1 MLLKSSAS
9 LEVNNYLMIYTT
21 TTTTRLNDFD
31 VDSKIHSLLNHAITN
46 LNSYDS
52 DDNNDS
58 LSLWRAY
65 IDIEYAILVLKLSYN
80 NVETKRQS
88 RYKKK
93 SKIKNLTERKIPM
106 KPEDDHNHQIKR
118 LKSVLRRLDFRDK
131 KLLLNELRSNRDL
144 LKKLVAKS
152 KSE

>member
-9 LEVNNYLMIYTT
+9 LDVNNYLMIYIT

-31 VDSKIHSLLNHAITN
+31 VDSKIHSLLNNAITN
-46 LNSYDS
+46 LNNYDS

-80 NVETKRQS
+80 NVETKRQA
-88 RYKKK
+88 RYKK
-93 SKIKNLTERKIPM
+93 SNIKNLSKRKIPM
-106 KPEDDHNHQIKR
+106 KPEDDNYEIKR
-118 LKSVLRRLDFRDK
+118 LKSVLRHLDFRDK

-152 KSE
+152 KSQ

>member
-9 LEVNNYLMIYTT
+9 LEVKNYLMIYTT

-46 LNSYDS
+46 LNSYNS
-52 DDNNDS
+52 DDNIDS

-65 IDIEYAILVLKLSYN
+65 VDIEYAILVLKLSYN
-80 NVETKRQS
+80 NVETKRQA

-106 KPEDDHNHQIKR
+106 KPEDDHNHEIKR
-118 LKSVLRRLDFRDK
+118 LKSVLRHLDFRDK

>member
-9 LEVNNYLMIYTT
+9 LEVNNYLMMYTT

-31 VDSKIHSLLNHAITN
+31 VDSKIHSLLNHAVTN

-80 NVETKRQS
+80 NVETKRQA
-88 RYKKK
+88 RYKK
-93 SKIKNLTERKIPM
+93 SNIKNLSKSKIPM
-106 KPEDDHNHQIKR
+106 KPEDDNYEIKR
-118 LKSVLRRLDFRDK
+118 LKSVLRHLDFRDK

-144 LKKLVAKS
+144 LKKLVAKR
-152 KSE
+152 KSQ

>member
-1 MLLKSSAS
+1 
-9 LEVNNYLMIYTT
+9 MIISQQQS
-21 TTTTRLNDFD
+21 RLNDFD

-80 NVETKRQS
+80 NVETKRQA
-88 RYKKK
+88 RYKK
-93 SKIKNLTERKIPM
+93 SNIKNLSKRKIPM
-106 KPEDDHNHQIKR
+106 KSEDDNYEIKR
-118 LKSVLRRLDFRDK
+118 LKSVLRHLDFRDK

-152 KSE
+152 KSQ

>member
-21 TTTTRLNDFD
+21 TTTTRLNDFG
-31 VDSKIHSLLNHAITN
+31 VESKIHSLLNNAITN
-46 LNSYDS
+46 LNNYDS

-80 NVETKRQS
+80 NVETKRQA
-88 RYKKK
+88 RYKKSNIK
-93 SKIKNLTERKIPM
+93 YLSKRKLPM
-106 KPEDDHNHQIKR
+106 KPEDDNYEIKR
-118 LKSVLRRLDFRDK
+118 LKSVLRHLDFRDK

-144 LKKLVAKS
+144 LKNLVAKR
-152 KSE
+152 KSQ

>member
-31 VDSKIHSLLNHAITN
+31 VDSKIHSLLNDAITN

-80 NVETKRQS
+80 NVETKRQA
-88 RYKKK
+88 RYKK
-93 SKIKNLTERKIPM
+93 SNIKNLSKRKIPM
-106 KPEDDHNHQIKR
+106 KLEDHNYEIRR
-118 LKSVLRRLDFRDK
+118 LKSVLRHLDFRDK
-131 KLLLNELRSNRDL
+131 KLLLDELRSNRDL
-144 LKKLVAKS
+144 LKKLVAKR
-152 KSE
+152 KSQ

>member
-31 VDSKIHSLLNHAITN
+31 VDSKIHSLLNDAITN

-80 NVETKRQS
+80 NVETKRQA
-88 RYKKK
+88 RYKK
-93 SKIKNLTERKIPM
+93 SNIKNLSKRKIPM
-106 KPEDDHNHQIKR
+106 KLEDHNYEIRR
-118 LKSVLRRLDFRDK
+118 LKSVLRHLDFRDK

-144 LKKLVAKS
+144 LKKLVAKR
-152 KSE
+152 KSQ

>member
-9 LEVNNYLMIYTT
+9 LEVNNYLMMYIT

-31 VDSKIHSLLNHAITN
+31 VDSKIHSLLNHAVTN

-80 NVETKRQS
+80 NVETKRQAI
-88 RYKKK
+88 YKK
-93 SKIKNLTERKIPM
+93 SNIKNLSKRKIPM
-106 KPEDDHNHQIKR
+106 KPEDDNYEIKR
-118 LKSVLRRLDFRDK
+118 LKSVLRHLDFRDK

-144 LKKLVAKS
+144 LKKLVAKR
-152 KSE
+152 KSQ

>member
-1 MLLKSSAS
+1 M
-9 LEVNNYLMIYTT
+9 
-21 TTTTRLNDFD
+21 NDFD
-31 VDSKIHSLLNHAITN
+31 VESKIHSLLNDAITN

-80 NVETKRQS
+80 NVETKRQA
-88 RYKKK
+88 RYKK
-93 SKIKNLTERKIPM
+93 SNIKNLSKRKIPM
-106 KPEDDHNHQIKR
+106 KPEDDNYEIKR
-118 LKSVLRRLDFRDK
+118 LKSVLRHLDFRDK

-144 LKKLVAKS
+144 LKKLVAKR
-152 KSE
+152 KSQ

>member
-80 NVETKRQS
+80 NVETKRQA

-106 KPEDDHNHQIKR
+106 KPEDDHNHEIKR

-152 KSE
+152 KSQ

>member
-1 MLLKSSAS
+1 
-9 LEVNNYLMIYTT
+9 MIISQQQS
-21 TTTTRLNDFD
+21 RLNDFD

-52 DDNNDS
+52 DDNIDS

-80 NVETKRQS
+80 NVETKRQA

-106 KPEDDHNHQIKR
+106 KPEDDHNHEIKR
-118 LKSVLRRLDFRDK
+118 LKSVLHRLDFRDK

-152 KSE
+152 KSQ

>member
-1 MLLKSSAS
+1 
-9 LEVNNYLMIYTT
+9 MIISQQQSK
-21 TTTTRLNDFD
+21 LNDFD

-80 NVETKRQS
+80 NVETKRQA

-93 SKIKNLTERKIPM
+93 GKIKNLTERKIPM
-106 KPEDDHNHQIKR
+106 KPEDDHNHEIKR

>member
-31 VDSKIHSLLNHAITN
+31 VDSKIHSLLNNAITN

-80 NVETKRQS
+80 NVETKRLA
-88 RYKKK
+88 RYKK
-93 SKIKNLTERKIPM
+93 SNIKNLSKRKIPM
-106 KPEDDHNHQIKR
+106 KPEDDNYEIKR
-118 LKSVLRRLDFRDK
+118 LKSVLRHLDFRDK

-144 LKKLVAKS
+144 LKKLVAKR
-152 KSE
+152 KSR

>member
-9 LEVNNYLMIYTT
+9 LEVNNYLMIYTKPS
-21 TTTTRLNDFD
+21 TTRLNDFD
-31 VDSKIHSLLNHAITN
+31 VDSKIHSLLNNAITN

-80 NVETKRQS
+80 NVETKRQA
-88 RYKKK
+88 RYKK
-93 SKIKNLTERKIPM
+93 SNIKNLSKRKIPM
-106 KPEDDHNHQIKR
+106 KPEDDNYEIKR
-118 LKSVLRRLDFRDK
+118 LKSVLRHLDFRDK

-144 LKKLVAKS
+144 LKKLVAKR
-152 KSE
+152 KSQ